1 MRDRFIGLDVHKATI
16 AVAIAEDGRAGEI
29 RHYGTIQHRPEHI
42 AKLMKRLAASTSAT
56 KPDHV
61 AMACIARSSKPA
73 IPASS
78 WRRVSCRLSQAY
90 ASRRIGSTP

>member
-42 AKLMKRLAASTSAT
+42 AKLMKRLAAKGAGLHFCYEAGPWLWPAS
-56 KPDHV
+56 PDH
-61 AMACIARSSKPA
+61 RSRPYLH
-73 IPASS
+73 
-78 WRRVSCRLSQAY
+78 RRGAECLA
-90 ASRRIGSTP
+90 G